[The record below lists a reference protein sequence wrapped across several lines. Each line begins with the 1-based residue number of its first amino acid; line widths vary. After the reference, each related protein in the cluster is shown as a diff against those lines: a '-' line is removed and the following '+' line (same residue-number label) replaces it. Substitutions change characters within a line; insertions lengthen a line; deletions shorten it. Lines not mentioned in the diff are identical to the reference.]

1 MSIIS
6 KTRKLL
12 WGRSG
17 NCCAIC
23 RKELISNHT
32 AKDDESIV
40 GDECHIISKESNGPR
55 HDPNFPKDKIDNYG
69 NLILLCKV
77 HHKIIDDQ
85 EKRFTTNKLHEIK
98 KEHENWVC
106 KNLSHSLKQNKL
118 VVKRIKDNIPQFLVK
133 FTSGR
138 ELLNILIGACAFDF
152 DHDELKTEE
161 EVNIISSFLQN
172 TQEIGDFG
180 LDLDSSDKVRISYD
194 LSKEIQELENHGFWV
209 FGGREI
215 RKLESNGEI
224 SDWPMAIIRI
234 YRNTNPEII
243 KVNTQSIKKKLNKL

>member
-1 MSIIS
+1 MSISS
-6 KTRKLL
+6 KIRKLL

-23 RKELISNHT
+23 KKELILNHT

-40 GDECHIISKESNGPR
+40 GDECHIISKVSNGPR
-55 HDPNFPKDKIDNYG
+55 YDSNFSKNKIDHYD

-77 HHKIIDDQ
+77 HHKIVDDQ
-85 EKRFTTNKLHEIK
+85 ENTFTPNKLYEIKKKHIEWVNRNLNSSLKTNKLAI
-98 KEHENWVC
+98 
-106 KNLSHSLKQNKL
+106 
-118 VVKRIKDNIPQFLVK
+118 KRIKNNIPQFLVK
-133 FTSGR
+133 FNTGR
-138 ELLNILIGACAFDF
+138 ELLKILIGACAFDF

-180 LDLDSSDKVRISYD
+180 LDLDSSDKVKISYD
-194 LSKEIQELENHGFWV
+194 LSKDIQELDNYGFWI

-215 RKLESNGEI
+215 RKLEKDKEA
-224 SDWPMAIIRI
+224 SDWTIAIIRI
-234 YRNTNPEII
+234 FRKTNPEII
-243 KVNTQSIKKKLNKL
+243 KYTIEPEKRK

>member
-1 MSIIS
+1 MSIS
-6 KTRKLL
+6 NKTRKLL

-17 NCCAIC
+17 NRCAIC

-55 HDPNFPKDKIDNYG
+55 YDSNFPKNKIDHYD

-77 HHKIIDDQ
+77 HHKKVDDQ
-85 EKRFTTNKLHEIK
+85 EKTYTSNKLHEIK
-98 KEHENWVC
+98 KRHEEWVN
-106 KNLSHSLKQNKL
+106 KNLSSSLKLNKL
-118 VVKRIKDNIPQFLVK
+118 VIKRIKGNIPQFLVK

-138 ELLNILIGACAFDF
+138 ELLNILIGACASDF

-161 EVNIISSFLQN
+161 EVNIVSIFLQN

-180 LDLDSSDKVRISYD
+180 LDLNSSDKIRISYD
-194 LSKEIQELENHGFWV
+194 LSKEIKELDNYGFWV

-215 RKLESNGEI
+215 RKLESSENVSI
-224 SDWPMAIIRI
+224 WPVAIIRI
-234 YRNTNPEII
+234 FRKTNPEII
-243 KVNTQSIKKKLNKL
+243 KYSIQQARILNKS

>member
-1 MSIIS
+1 MSISS

-17 NCCAIC
+17 NRCAIC
-23 RKELISNHT
+23 RKELILNHT

-55 HDPNFPKDKIDNYG
+55 YDPNFPKNKIDHYD

-77 HHKIIDDQ
+77 HHKKVDDQ
-85 EKRFTTNKLHEIK
+85 EKIYTSNKLHEIK
-98 KEHENWVC
+98 KRHEEWVN
-106 KNLSHSLKQNKL
+106 KNLSSSLKLNKL
-118 VVKRIKDNIPQFLVK
+118 VIKRIKGNIPQFLIK

-152 DHDELKTEE
+152 DHDKLKNEE

-180 LDLDSSDKVRISYD
+180 LELDSSDKVKISYD
-194 LSKEIQELENHGFWV
+194 LSKDIQELDNYGFWV

-215 RKLESNGEI
+215 RKLESSEDV
-224 SDWPMAIIRI
+224 STWPVAIIRI
-234 YRNTNPEII
+234 FRKTNPEII
-243 KVNTQSIKKKLNKL
+243 KFNIQQARILNKS

>member
-1 MSIIS
+1 MSISS

-17 NCCAIC
+17 NRCAIC

-133 FTSGR
+133 FTSGS

-194 LSKEIQELENHGFWV
+194 LSKEIQELENRGFWV

-243 KVNTQSIKKKLNKL
+243 KVNTQSLKKKIK

>member
-1 MSIIS
+1 MSISS

-17 NCCAIC
+17 NRCAIC
-23 RKELISNHT
+23 RKELILNHT
-32 AKDDESIV
+32 AKDDESV
-40 GDECHIISKESNGPR
+40 AGDECHIISKVSNGPR
-55 HDPNFPKDKIDNYG
+55 YDSNFPKNKIDHYD

-77 HHKIIDDQ
+77 HHKKVDDQ
-85 EKRFTTNKLHEIK
+85 EKTYTFNKLHEIK
-98 KEHENWVC
+98 KRHEEWVN
-106 KNLSHSLKQNKL
+106 KNLSSSLKINKL

-243 KVNTQSIKKKLNKL
+243 KVNTQSIKKKIK

>member
-1 MSIIS
+1 MSVS
-6 KTRKLL
+6 NKTRKLL
-12 WGRSG
+12 WGHSG
-17 NCCAIC
+17 NRCAIC

-32 AKDDESIV
+32 AKDDESVV

-55 HDPNFPKDKIDNYG
+55 YDSNFPKNKIDHYD

-77 HHKIIDDQ
+77 HHKKVDDQ
-85 EKRFTTNKLHEIK
+85 EKTYTSNKLHEIK
-98 KEHENWVC
+98 KKHEDWVN
-106 KNLSHSLKQNKL
+106 KNLSPSLKLNKL
-118 VVKRIKDNIPQFLVK
+118 VVKRIKNNIPQFLVK

-234 YRNTNPEII
+234 FRKTNPEII
-243 KVNTQSIKKKLNKL
+243 KYSIQQARISNKS

>member
-1 MSIIS
+1 MSISS

-17 NCCAIC
+17 NRCAIC

-32 AKDDESIV
+32 AKDDESVV

-77 HHKIIDDQ
+77 HHKIVDDQ
-85 EKRFTTNKLHEIK
+85 ENTFTPDKLYEIK
-98 KEHENWVC
+98 KKHVEWVNR
-106 KNLSHSLKQNKL
+106 NLNSSLKANKL
-118 VVKRIKDNIPQFLVK
+118 AIKRIKDNIPQFLAK
-133 FTSGR
+133 FNTGR

-180 LDLDSSDKVRISYD
+180 LELDSSDKVKISYD
-194 LSKEIQELENHGFWV
+194 LSKDIQELDNYGFWI

-215 RKLESNGEI
+215 RKLESDKEA
-224 SDWPMAIIRI
+224 SDWPIAIIRI
-234 YRNTNPEII
+234 FRKTNSEII
-243 KVNTQSIKKKLNKL
+243 KVNAQSIKKK